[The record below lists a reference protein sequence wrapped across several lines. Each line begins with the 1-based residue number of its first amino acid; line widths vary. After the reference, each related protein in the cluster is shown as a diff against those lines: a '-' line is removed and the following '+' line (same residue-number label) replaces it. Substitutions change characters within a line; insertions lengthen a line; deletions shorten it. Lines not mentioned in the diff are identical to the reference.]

1 MLLKDIERNLEECKK
16 AIEIKDN
23 LLTIKR
29 YLKNAK
35 SSYDSIVRENKQL
48 EEYIV
53 SITQGFNQYQ
63 RQQEEQNLLREKE
76 YFQRLQK
83 NIKN

>member
-1 MLLKDIERNLEECKK
+1 MLLKDIERNLEEFKK

-63 RQQEEQNLLREKE
+63 
-76 YFQRLQK
+76 
-83 NIKN
+83 

>member
-53 SITQGFNQYQ
+53 SITQRFNQYQ

>member
-63 RQQEEQNLLREKE
+63 
-76 YFQRLQK
+76 
-83 NIKN
+83 